1 VLSESFAS
9 LPSWL
14 LSGLVLGGLVTVG
27 IAVLFA
33 VGLRLSPDSTARG
46 GRDTGGTASRVDGTT
61 RRRAEIREYLGR
73 IDERYAER
81 VELGGRRV
89 AFYLPQRDVAIT
101 FDPQTYFRLTNAE
114 PEATGNVEFDADTDT
129 DGLFVVLIEHEMPG
143 HHLGRRLPFEV
154 AEVHLGPESTPDPVA
169 EAFDTLGLS
178 KRADADDVEDAY
190 RERVKQVHPD
200 QGGSREAFSE
210 VREAYTTALNHV
222 DDGG

>member
-1 VLSESFAS
+1 
-9 LPSWL
+9 
-14 LSGLVLGGLVTVG
+14 
-27 IAVLFA
+27 
-33 VGLRLSPDSTARG
+33 
-46 GRDTGGTASRVDGTT
+46 
-61 RRRAEIREYLGR
+61 
-73 IDERYAER
+73 
-81 VELGGRRV
+81 
-89 AFYLPQRDVAIT
+89 
-101 FDPQTYFRLTNAE
+101 
-114 PEATGNVEFDADTDT
+114 
-129 DGLFVVLIEHEMPG
+129 MPG

-190 RERVKQVHPD
+190 RERVKEVHPD